1 MAWWSLAIARIV
13 GRAHDNCSA
22 GLERQCTHCG
32 RLTARDCGAKVGARL
47 HANPSR
53 TIRDQL
59 ETGVNKFGA
68 TASPVV
74 PGRYFVFVERLVQ
87 EQYQTLVVE
96 ADSEEQARAHALE
109 QFFSGTV
116 AHMGSAQIEPP
127 TARVR
132 PVREKH
138 LRKLAERD
146 DGSAPGQALRTSE
159 RFEGLD
165 GERVDPSG
173 AFPGTRPAAITRGQA
188 RLMCQNFDASGHS
201 NHSGKGST
209 LWVILEHCAEVDIAY
224 NLRAIPGLGY
234 YVERTKSIDD
244 GLVLRMSVET
254 GYGPLHD

>member
-1 MAWWSLAIARIV
+1 
-13 GRAHDNCSA
+13 
-22 GLERQCTHCG
+22 
-32 RLTARDCGAKVGARL
+32 
-47 HANPSR
+47 
-53 TIRDQL
+53 
-59 ETGVNKFGA
+59 VNKFGA
-68 TASPVV
+68 AASPVV
-74 PGRYFVFVERLVQ
+74 PGMYFVFVERLVQ

-96 ADSEEQARAHALE
+96 ADSEEQARARALE
-109 QFFSGTV
+109 QFFAGTV

-132 PVREKH
+132 PIREKH

-146 DGSAPGQALRTSE
+146 DGAATEQAFRTSG
-159 RFEGLD
+159 RFEGND
-165 GERVDPSG
+165 DARVEPSG
-173 AFPGTRPAAITRGQA
+173 AFPGTQPAAITCRQA

-224 NLRAIPGLGY
+224 NLRVMPGIGH

-244 GLVLRMSVET
+244 GLVLRMAVET